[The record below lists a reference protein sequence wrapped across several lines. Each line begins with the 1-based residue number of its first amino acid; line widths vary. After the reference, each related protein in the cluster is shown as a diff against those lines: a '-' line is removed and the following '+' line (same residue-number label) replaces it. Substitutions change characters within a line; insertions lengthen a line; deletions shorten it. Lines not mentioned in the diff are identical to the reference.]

1 MVCRAYAYPALFLAL
16 VLTGCASAPPTF
28 SIKPAEEPNS
38 EEVLTWP
45 EPPDPARYAYVG
57 QLLGEQNF
65 RTSTDTMSTA
75 EKVFRWVVGLGS
87 RDREPTVMRRPNA
100 IATGATGRIF
110 VTDMGRP
117 SVFVFDMTTP
127 ELQVWNQAAPGQPF
141 LAPSGIETLPG
152 GDILV
157 ADAELGAV
165 IRLSGDG
172 TPRGRFGA
180 DVLRRPAGLAWDGD
194 RSLLYVADV
203 SAHDIKVFDGDGT
216 HLRTLGGPGTDPG
229 RFNAPSHL
237 AVSRQGVYVTDT
249 FNARI
254 QHLDPAGELL
264 TTIGTRGLY
273 VGNLVRPKG
282 VAVDGAGHVY
292 VVESYYN
299 RMLVFDAEGR
309 FLMPLATDNSPLGR
323 LYLPAD
329 VLVDDQQRV
338 YLVDMFNGRVLIFQ
352 YLDQEDTE
360 GLSVLRP

>member
-1 MVCRAYAYPALFLAL
+1 VFFQRSLAL
-16 VLTGCASAPPTF
+16 LLALLLTACASAPPTF
-28 SIKPAEEPNS
+28 NITSAEQPNS
-38 EEVLTWP
+38 GERLTWP

-65 RTSTDTMSTA
+65 RTPTDTMSTA
-75 EKVFRWVVGLGS
+75 EKVFRWIVGLCNG
-87 RDREPTVMRRPNA
+87 DREPTVMRRPNA
-100 IATGATGRIF
+100 IAKGPGGRIF
-110 VTDMGRP
+110 ITDMGRP
-117 SVFVFDMTTP
+117 SVFVFDTATP
-127 ELQVWNQAAPGQPF
+127 ELTVWNQAVIGQPF
-141 LAPSGIETLPG
+141 LGPSGIEALPG
-152 GDILV
+152 GDVLV
-157 ADAELGAV
+157 ADAEMGAVFRLGA
-165 IRLSGDG
+165 DG
-172 TPRGRFGA
+172 TPRGRFGD
-180 DVLRRPAGLAWDGD
+180 DVLQRPAGLAWDD
-194 RSLLYVADV
+194 ERSLLYVADV
-203 SAHDIKVFDGDGT
+203 GAHNIKVFNGEGA
-216 HLRTLGGPGTDPG
+216 HLHTLGGPGTDPG

-237 AVSRQGVYVTDT
+237 AVSKQGIYVTDT
-249 FNARI
+249 FNARV

-264 TTIGTRGLY
+264 EIIGTRGLY

-352 YLDQEDTE
+352 YLDQEDME
-360 GLSVLRP
+360 VLSVLRP